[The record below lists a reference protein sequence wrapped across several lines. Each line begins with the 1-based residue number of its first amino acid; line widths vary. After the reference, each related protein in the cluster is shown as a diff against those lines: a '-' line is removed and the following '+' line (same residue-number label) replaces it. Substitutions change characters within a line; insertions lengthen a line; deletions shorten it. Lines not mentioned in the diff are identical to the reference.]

1 MTRWAP
7 ARSDTIAA
15 LADEILHNYAKGRV
29 MVAIDG
35 VDGAGKTVFAND
47 LAAAIEATGHAVAR
61 ATIDDFHAP
70 SAVRYARGTD
80 SPEGFY
86 LDSFDY
92 DSFRSALV
100 VPFKS
105 GGDFSTGVFDH
116 LADAAAPR
124 HPQSAPADT
133 IMIVDGIF
141 LNRPELRGIWN
152 YSVWLD
158 VPTEI
163 AEERVRGRAVDN
175 ATGPRYTGGQELY
188 IAEAGPRL
196 RAVAIIDN
204 TDYDHPRRVFAD
216 SC

>member
-7 ARSDTIAA
+7 VRSDTIAA

-35 VDGAGKTVFAND
+35 IDGAGKTRFADD
-47 LAAAIEATGHAVAR
+47 LAAAIAATGHAAAR

-70 SAVRYARGTD
+70 RAVRYARGQD

-86 LDSFDY
+86 LDSYDY
-92 DSFRSALV
+92 AGFRSALV
-100 VPFKS
+100 APFKA
-105 GGDFSTGVFDH
+105 GEDFSTGVFDH
-116 LADAAAPR
+116 LSDTAAPR

-133 IMIVDGIF
+133 IMVVDGIF

-158 VPTEI
+158 VPMEI
-163 AEERVRGRAVDN
+163 GQDRVRGRAVDN
-175 ATGPRYTGGQELY
+175 GTGPRYTGGQELY

-204 TDYDHPRRVFAD
+204 TDFDHPRRVFAD